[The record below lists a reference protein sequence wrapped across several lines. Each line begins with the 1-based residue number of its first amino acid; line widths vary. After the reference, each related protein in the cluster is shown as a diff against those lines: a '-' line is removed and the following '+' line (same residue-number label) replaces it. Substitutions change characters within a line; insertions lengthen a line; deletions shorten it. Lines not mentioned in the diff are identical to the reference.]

1 MRPPTEEELNEE
13 VEDGFGLDLYDQDF
27 DLVKTNLEDR
37 KLDLFVLEVTLEIT
51 RDRWILEKGRLEADI
66 RLKESMLTV
75 SQEYFD
81 DEPDMAVQDQHALDT
96 AKERLRKEEEEYL
109 EGEKKTKEQIA
120 RKKLELAVVAD
131 VVAHRHTGHF

>member
-66 RLKESMLTV
+66 EFKESMLTV

-81 DEPDMAVQDQHALDT
+81 DEPDMAVQDQHALDA
-96 AKERLRKEEEEYL
+96 AKESAQEGRRRVPGRGEEDKRTDSS
-109 EGEKKTKEQIA
+109 EKA
-120 RKKLELAVVAD
+120 
-131 VVAHRHTGHF
+131 